1 MFLPRGGLPLPADS
15 RMMSPTDA
23 LAFASSGSVLPFVA
37 RPPVAGAPGESE
49 KRVLC
54 IPVLRRAGG
63 FLLALPAGAVPP
75 SLLAQGNTG
84 DPDAMFGPS
93 TVLTVPAMEEQEDG
107 AEVATETSIEVL
119 VVDFSDAA
127 ASYLEPFDPLSLED
141 PVPFSEEA
149 PQVFPECRQLVALS
163 KSWVRSVEGER
174 VAFYSALEGEGEAP
188 GPADPAEAPAAT
200 AKAKAKRVTTAQ
212 LAEQLGSI
220 SQLLPAIS
228 DRLQDLAER
237 QKELETKVTVQATAP
252 PAPGPAHK
260 QPFALPTSKAAP
272 AVSNPTQAFVSVL
285 GPPPRSRPLPP
296 AAAQGDVVPQPP
308 PLDEDL
314 PPGTTTA
321 HALAQQTAALTQLV
335 SHLIQASDGSGDF
348 VGAPAPSGL
357 SSRASAKRERLQAEL
372 AQRTGNFML
381 AVAQSGFRRSYP
393 TEAMPRTLDEFR
405 QEPRRFLFSHYLE
418 RHGGYQHQRDLG
430 LIMHMITQVADLLM
444 AGEVE
449 GSLDLLALIMVCLE
463 QAAADHGK
471 FEVGF
476 TLSLFAEPPHQIFT
490 NRGSPH
496 NPRLRAFAPLC
507 PATWATTALAFLK
520 ETDVIL
526 SRRQEASGQ
535 ASSSGQ
541 ALDEALPAAKKP
553 PRKPRFP
560 RKPKET

>member
-1 MFLPRGGLPLPADS
+1 MTSPA
-15 RMMSPTDA
+15 DA

-75 SLLAQGNTG
+75 TLLAQGNAG

-93 TVLTVPAMEEQEDG
+93 TLLTVPAMEEQEDG

-119 VVDFSDAA
+119 IVDFSDAA
-127 ASYLEPFDPLSLED
+127 ASFLEPFDPLSLED

-163 KSWVRSVEGER
+163 KSWVRTAEGER
-174 VAFYSALEGEGEAP
+174 IAFYSAQEGEEEAP
-188 GPADPAEAPAAT
+188 GLVDPVEAPAAT

-220 SQLLPAIS
+220 SQLLPTIS

-237 QKELETKVTVQATAP
+237 QKELETKVTVQTSAS
-252 PAPGPAHK
+252 PALPGPAHK
-260 QPFALPTSKAAP
+260 QPFTLPTSKAAP
-272 AVSNPTQAFVSVL
+272 AVSNPTQALVSVL
-285 GPPPRSRPLPP
+285 GPPPRSRPLPS
-296 AAAQGDVVPQPP
+296 AAALGGAVPQPP
-308 PLDEDL
+308 QLEEDL
-314 PPGTTTA
+314 PPDTSTA

-393 TEAMPRTLDEFR
+393 TEAMPRTLDDFR

-430 LIMHMITQVADLLM
+430 LIMHMVTQVADLLM

-507 PATWATTALAFLK
+507 PASWATTALAFLK

-541 ALDEALPAAKKP
+541 APDEATPAAKKP

>member
-1 MFLPRGGLPLPADS
+1 MTSPA
-15 RMMSPTDA
+15 DA

-75 SLLAQGNTG
+75 TLLAQGNAG

-93 TVLTVPAMEEQEDG
+93 TLLTVPAMEEQEDG

-119 VVDFSDAA
+119 IVDFSDAA
-127 ASYLEPFDPLSLED
+127 ASFLEPFDPLSLED

-163 KSWVRSVEGER
+163 KSWVRTAEGER
-174 VAFYSALEGEGEAP
+174 IAFYSAQEGEEEAP
-188 GPADPAEAPAAT
+188 GLVDPVEAPAAT

-220 SQLLPAIS
+220 SQLLPTIS

-237 QKELETKVTVQATAP
+237 QKELETKVTVQTSAS
-252 PAPGPAHK
+252 PALPGPAHK
-260 QPFALPTSKAAP
+260 QPFTLPTSKAAP
-272 AVSNPTQAFVSVL
+272 AVSNPTQALVSVL
-285 GPPPRSRPLPP
+285 GPPPRSRPLPS
-296 AAAQGDVVPQPP
+296 AAALPQP
-308 PLDEDL
+308 LRLEEDL
-314 PPGTTTA
+314 PPDTSTA

-393 TEAMPRTLDEFR
+393 TEAMPRTLDDFR

-430 LIMHMITQVADLLM
+430 LIMHMVTQVADLLM

-507 PATWATTALAFLK
+507 PASWATTALAFLK

-541 ALDEALPAAKKP
+541 APDEATPAAKKP